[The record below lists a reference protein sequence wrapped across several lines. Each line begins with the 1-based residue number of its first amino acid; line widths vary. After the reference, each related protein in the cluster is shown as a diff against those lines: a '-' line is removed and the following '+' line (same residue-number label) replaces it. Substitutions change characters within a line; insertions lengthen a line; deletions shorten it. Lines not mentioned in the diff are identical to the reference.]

1 MKLEI
6 GSPNSVL
13 ERYHLHTGCEVL
25 GEVVDYLGMRELI
38 EEPSPDLD
46 RKLIQEALGILNNFH
61 LMMIISHGPGF
72 GWEEA

>member
-1 MKLEI
+1 
-6 GSPNSVL
+6 
-13 ERYHLHTGCEVL
+13 VL
-25 GEVVDYLGMRELI
+25 GEVVDYLEMRELI